1 MVVGEVVLFVAVNA
15 AALWLTER
23 PLLREL
29 VGYLRGAAP
38 SPIRTA

>member
-1 MVVGEVVLFVAVNA
+1 MAIGELALFVAVNA

-29 VGYLRGAAP
+29 AGYLRGGAPAVRAA
-38 SPIRTA
+38 